1 MSVLSLP
8 RCAMAG
14 PIWVG
19 GAAVVG
25 IALMAWAW
33 YLATGVAQRFTMLE
47 AQARQAVVD
56 AGLSAEAA
64 RSAKTD
70 FLANMSHEIRTPM
83 NGVLGM
89 AQILGETHLDGAQRE
104 YVGVIGGSAKALLSL
119 INDLLD
125 LSNIESK
132 SLVLESVDFVLRDL
146 IYETV
151 TATTLSSV
159 ERGIELI
166 VDVQATVPFV
176 VRGDP
181 GRLRQILISLLGNA
195 VKFTHEGYVHI
206 EVSSTVERG
215 DLVLRIAVTD
225 TGIGIPQDKLESLF
239 KLFSQIDPSA
249 TRQYGGSGVGLSI
262 VRRLVEL
269 MGGQVGVSSEEGRG
283 STFWF
288 TLKSVAAPNQPRT
301 EPLGLGRRVLVVD
314 DIPAGRASLVTKLRY
329 FSYEAVAAQSVEE
342 ALEIL
347 DRGERFDLVLADE
360 LMPKRGGLD
369 LLTALR
375 AHSRHAAMPFVLLSL
390 FRTEAKHSGGLRP
403 DGIVLKPVRA
413 TTLATLVDGIV
424 SGKQPRVAMT
434 GMPTPKSQA
443 LTGNRILVVDDNPVN
458 QRIAE
463 RMLRKLEIDVVLAD
477 NGAEALLRL
486 AESAFDAVLMDC
498 QMPVMDGFTATRR
511 FRETEIQKG
520 GAHIPIIALTANN
533 SHIDREACLAAGMD
547 AHLSKPIDAS
557 RLAECLSQYLEP
569 VMPPEVDLE
578 AFRALTGGDAEFERD
593 LVQTFVSSGD
603 KCLGEI
609 VAALAVRDFDTIGS
623 RAHALKGASANI
635 YAHRLNAVASRLE
648 TAARHKVSVDL
659 DDLVRQLTTT
669 LTAVNHELGQV
680 G

>member
-1 MSVLSLP
+1 MSVLSPP

-14 PIWVG
+14 PFWVG
-19 GAAVVG
+19 GAAALG

-33 YLATGVAQRFTMLE
+33 YLANGVVQRFTVLE
-47 AQARQAVVD
+47 EQARQAVVD
-56 AGLSAEAA
+56 AGLSAGAA

-70 FLANMSHEIRTPM
+70 FLANMSHEIRTPL

-89 AQILGETHLDGAQRE
+89 TQILGETHLDAAQRE

-119 INDLLD
+119 VNDLLD

-181 GRLRQILISLLGNA
+181 GRLRQILINLLGNA
-195 VKFTHEGYVHI
+195 VKFTHEGYVHL
-206 EVSSTVERG
+206 EVSSAVERG

-225 TGIGIPQDKLESLF
+225 TGIGIPHDKLESLF

-262 VRRLVEL
+262 VRRLAEL
-269 MGGQVGVSSEEGRG
+269 MGGQVGVTSEEGRG
-283 STFWF
+283 STFWV
-288 TLKSVAAPNQPRT
+288 TVKSAAANQPRT

-375 AHSRHAAMPFVLLSL
+375 AQSRHAAMPFVLLSL
-390 FRTEAKHSGGLRP
+390 FRTEAQHSSGLRP
-403 DGIVLKPVRA
+403 DGIILKPVRA
-413 TTLATLVDGIV
+413 TTLATLVDGII

-434 GMPTPKSQA
+434 GMPTPKLQT

-520 GAHIPIIALTANN
+520 GARIPIIALTANN

-547 AHLSKPIDAS
+547 AHLGKPIDAS

-609 VAALAVRDFDTIGS
+609 VAALAVQDFDTIGS